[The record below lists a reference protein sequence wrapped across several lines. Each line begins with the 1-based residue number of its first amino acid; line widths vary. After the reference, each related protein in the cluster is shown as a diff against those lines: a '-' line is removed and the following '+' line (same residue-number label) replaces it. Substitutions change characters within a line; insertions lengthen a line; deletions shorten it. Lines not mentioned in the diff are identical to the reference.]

1 LSKDNGTPVL
11 GIMVYSIFIL
21 LGLSMKRLFGERR
34 HASGVHPDGPIFK
47 ERRKAYYHGKYSK
60 RLLLLLFIIFSFTLI
75 LIKVINR

>member
-1 LSKDNGTPVL
+1 
-11 GIMVYSIFIL
+11 
-21 LGLSMKRLFGERR
+21 MKRLFGERR

>member
-34 HASGVHPDGPIFK
+34 HASGVHPDGPVFK

-60 RLLLLLFIIFSFTLI
+60 RMLSLLLLIVKLLLASP
-75 LIKVINR
+75 